1 MPSSLFLRLRLRPTL
16 LLLLLVLLLGHQE
29 AAALLGISGRG
40 PNNKDND
47 KESKGDEEAA
57 TAAAAPAD
65 RASAAADWTRGSQ
78 QHQRPGRR
86 RLESH
91 VDGEEALNLLQHE
104 PVRLTLEEAG
114 DWHHVKRRLAEE
126 REKSGFFHRVT
137 DAFVPPNSALRRDGM
152 GEGGKA
158 ARKGAEEE
166 EGVGDAAVNGNGSG
180 KGAVMEEFKL
190 FERHFRMKRRQE
202 QHEQHKEHQQKMGV
216 EV

>member
-1 MPSSLFLRLRLRPTL
+1 MPSSPFLRLRLRPAL
-16 LLLLLVLLLGHQE
+16 LLLLLVLLLLGQE
-29 AAALLGISGRG
+29 AAALLGLGGRG
-40 PNNKDND
+40 PNNKDNN
-47 KESKGDEEAA
+47 KESKGDEEA
-57 TAAAAPAD
+57 TASAAPTD
-65 RASAAADWTRGSQ
+65 PAAADWTRGSQ

-137 DAFVPPNSALRRDGM
+137 DAFVPPNSALRRNGD

-158 ARKGAEEE
+158 AGTGAEEE
-166 EGVGDAAVNGNGSG
+166 GAADAASNGNGSG
-180 KGAVMEEFKL
+180 KGAVKEEFKL